1 MRSSN
6 EMVSQRRDKVLDYIS
21 TTGKTTTEL
30 LAKEFGVSI
39 MTARR
44 NLPPVCSWWT
54 IIQCL

>member
-44 NLPPVCSWWT
+44 DLLYLMEKKLIRKS
-54 IIQCL
+54 